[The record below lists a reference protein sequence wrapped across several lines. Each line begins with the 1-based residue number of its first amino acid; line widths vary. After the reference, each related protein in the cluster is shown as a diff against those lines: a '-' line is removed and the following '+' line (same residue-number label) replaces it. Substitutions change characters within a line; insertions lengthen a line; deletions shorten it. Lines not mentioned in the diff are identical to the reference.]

1 MHRRAHAL
9 VSLIGLLAV
18 TSTSPS
24 GAEVAAQQIRIQG
37 QRPMAPR
44 PGPRDNQAP
53 QTGTARLRGRV
64 VGGESGQALRRAIV
78 RLQGQEFRE
87 GRVASTDE
95 EGAWEIK
102 DLPAGRYN
110 LSASKGGYVQLN
122 YGQRRPFERGRPLEL
137 ADGQTLENVNFNLP
151 RGSVIAG
158 RIVDEFGEPIADAMV
173 SALHY
178 RTFSGRRRL
187 VPVGRFGS
195 TDDMGHFRLYGLAPG
210 DYYISATLRPMGMMG
225 IEATDVTTS
234 YAPTYYPGT
243 ASSQQADRV
252 SVGLGAEM
260 SGITFSLLPVRTVK
274 VSGTAVDSSGKPMAG
289 AFVMLRE
296 DVRSGDGGMMMMFG
310 GAGNRVRDDGT
321 FVLPNIAPG
330 DYVLEARTMGMMGPR
345 GRDDDPEAA
354 FTSIS
359 VGGEDVTGVT
369 LMGTKGTSLRGQV
382 VVQPAAAATGI
393 KPTDVSVNAMAKN
406 PDAPMVFMGGEMR
419 DRLDDDWTFE
429 LKAVLSPVLIRTFRV
444 PSGYSLKAVLLNG
457 ADVTDIGV
465 AFKPGEP
472 VTGLQ
477 VVLSTTSSGVAG
489 SVTDDNGKPVVDYAA
504 IVFSEDPSKWGYMSR
519 HVTMAR
525 PDQQGGF
532 QAKNLP
538 PGRYLAVA
546 VEALEEGQETDP
558 EFLERL
564 RSLATPF
571 GLAESEQRSVSLKI
585 VQAY

>member
-1 MHRRAHAL
+1 
-9 VSLIGLLAV
+9 
-18 TSTSPS
+18 
-24 GAEVAAQQIRIQG
+24 
-37 QRPMAPR
+37 
-44 PGPRDNQAP
+44 
-53 QTGTARLRGRV
+53 
-64 VGGESGQALRRAIV
+64 
-78 RLQGQEFRE
+78 
-87 GRVASTDE
+87 
-95 EGAWEIK
+95 
-102 DLPAGRYN
+102 
-110 LSASKGGYVQLN
+110 
-122 YGQRRPFERGRPLEL
+122 
-137 ADGQTLENVNFNLP
+137 
-151 RGSVIAG
+151 
-158 RIVDEFGEPIADAMV
+158 
-173 SALHY
+173 
-178 RTFSGRRRL
+178 
-187 VPVGRFGS
+187 
-195 TDDMGHFRLYGLAPG
+195 
-210 DYYISATLRPMGMMG
+210 
-225 IEATDVTTS
+225 
-234 YAPTYYPGT
+234 
-243 ASSQQADRV
+243 
-252 SVGLGAEM
+252 
-260 SGITFSLLPVRTVK
+260 
-274 VSGTAVDSSGKPMAG
+274 
-289 AFVMLRE
+289 
-296 DVRSGDGGMMMMFG
+296 
-310 GAGNRVRDDGT
+310 
-321 FVLPNIAPG
+321 
-330 DYVLEARTMGMMGPR
+330 MGMMGPR

-429 LKAVLSPVLIRTFRV
+429 LKAVLSPILIRTFRV

-457 ADVTDIGV
+457 ADVTDTGV